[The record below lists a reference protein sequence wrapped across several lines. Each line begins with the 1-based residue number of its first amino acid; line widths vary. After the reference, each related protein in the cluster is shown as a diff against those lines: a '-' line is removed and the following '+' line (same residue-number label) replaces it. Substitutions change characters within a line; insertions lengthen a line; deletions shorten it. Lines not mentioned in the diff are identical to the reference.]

1 MPEMSSGDAIR
12 RLDAISKEVH
22 ERWTAEPPFL
32 AAERHA
38 LARSLTR
45 LLPVIAA
52 MFPDHQ
58 DKKSSSGLGE
68 HAQRW
73 FTEARPLQRPLEAN
87 RTEDESDWT

>member
-1 MPEMSSGDAIR
+1 MPEMSRGDAIR
-12 RLDAISKEVH
+12 RLDAISKQVH
-22 ERWTAEPPFL
+22 DRLTTGPSFL
-32 AAERHA
+32 AIERHA

-52 MFPDHQ
+52 TFPDQ
-58 DKKSSSGLGE
+58 RDKKSSSGLGDP
-68 HAQRW
+68 AQRW